1 MKWFFAAVVTL
12 NLLVAGLIALQRT
25 PQDDFGARE
34 VSPQL
39 ISRLPEHGYPPAVT
53 ASAPGVEQGL
63 TEASAPLAL
72 ASVPAPVPVKPL
84 ASTPA
89 ALAPSATPAEAPV
102 AKVEVAKQCY
112 RWGELNDSQLARAR
126 GGIATLRLPA
136 AQVSDSVREDKSSGG
151 KAWVYYP
158 PLATQSETLTL
169 IAELKAKGLDSYIV
183 RNEGP
188 FRGYLSLGLFA
199 KEEGAKALVKRLK
212 DLGFDKAQ
220 IDARGTRS
228 KKTTV
233 SLRALTPEQVDK
245 LKAVQQRLL
254 PGIAVQPFSCK

>member
-12 NLLVAGLIALQRT
+12 NLLVAGLIALQKA

-39 ISRLPEHGYPPAVT
+39 ISRLPDHGYPARVA
-53 ASAPGVEQGL
+53 ASAPSVEQGL

-72 ASVPAPVPVKPL
+72 ASVPVPAPLPVKPV

-89 ALAPSATPAEAPV
+89 ALALRAEAPV

-136 AQVSDSVREDKSSGG
+136 AQVSDSVREDKQAGG

-254 PGIAVQPFSCK
+254 PGIAVQPFNCN

>member
-12 NLLVAGLIALQRT
+12 NLLVAGLVALQKA

-39 ISRLPEHGYPPAVT
+39 ISRLPDHGYPARVA
-53 ASAPGVEQGL
+53 ASAPSVEQGL
-63 TEASAPLAL
+63 TEASVPLAL
-72 ASVPAPVPVKPL
+72 SPMPVPAPAKPV
-84 ASTPA
+84 AS
-89 ALAPSATPAEAPV
+89 APVAVAPRAELPV
-102 AKVEVAKQCY
+102 AKVEVVKQCY

-136 AQVSDSVREDKSSGG
+136 AQVSDSVREDKQAGG

-158 PLATQSETLTL
+158 PLATQSETQTL

-220 IDARGTRS
+220 IDARGARS

-245 LKAVQQRLL
+245 LKSVQQRLL
-254 PGIAVQPFSCK
+254 PGIVVQPFNCN